1 MSCRTFCFVGTPSL
15 QTTIHEWYYSEIKA
29 IRMHEITNSKSYL
42 ILCLRLQVLRKIT
55 RRSRDKG
62 GSGKWHLRIIYRFVR
77 YVYKLAGLSST
88 SIEFSTILT
97 TLRRANLAEYSSSF
111 FGLAVRRQS
120 SIQSLVP
127 RGSVLPDKGL
137 DVRLIENACVFNTNY

>member
-1 MSCRTFCFVGTPSL
+1 MEAANDTCESFTDLYAT
-15 QTTIHEWYYSEIKA
+15 
-29 IRMHEITNSKSYL
+29 
-42 ILCLRLQVLRKIT
+42 
-55 RRSRDKG
+55 
-62 GSGKWHLRIIYRFVR
+62 
-77 YVYKLAGLSST
+77 YKLAGLSST
-88 SIEFSTILT
+88 SIEFSSILT